1 MRRVLVLRAPE
12 DARRTAQKLA
22 GMGFASVLSPVLEI
36 VATGAKAPAED
47 FDAVIVTSAKALQH
61 GDPSESL
68 RRLPL
73 FAVGARTAAQAERR
87 GWRVAGVAPESAAL
101 FPLILERSPPRGRRL
116 LYLAGRQR
124 RETLETALRE
134 AGREVYALETYEAR
148 ESAALTRD
156 AAEALAAGE
165 ISAALHFSP
174 RSAEIFVRLAERENL
189 LVAAR
194 ALAHFALSPETAA
207 ALIACDTPTVR
218 IAESPDEDALLEQL
232 AGFDWRQES
241 QN

>member
-1 MRRVLVLRAPE
+1 VRRVLVLRAPE

-36 VATGAKAPAED
+36 VATGAKAPAEG
-47 FDAVIVTSAKALQH
+47 FDAVIVTSAKALQY
-61 GDPSESL
+61 GDPTESL

-101 FPLILERSPPRGRRL
+101 FPLILERGPPRGRL

-134 AGREVYALETYEAR
+134 AGREVFALETYEAR
-148 ESAALTRD
+148 ESATLTRD
-156 AAEALAAGE
+156 AAEALTGGE
-165 ISAALHFSP
+165 ISAALHYSP

-189 LVAAR
+189 LAAAR
-194 ALAHFALSPETAA
+194 ALAHFALSPETAVALGAFGA
-207 ALIACDTPTVR
+207 ATVR
-218 IAESPDEDALLEQL
+218 IAGTPDEDALLEQL